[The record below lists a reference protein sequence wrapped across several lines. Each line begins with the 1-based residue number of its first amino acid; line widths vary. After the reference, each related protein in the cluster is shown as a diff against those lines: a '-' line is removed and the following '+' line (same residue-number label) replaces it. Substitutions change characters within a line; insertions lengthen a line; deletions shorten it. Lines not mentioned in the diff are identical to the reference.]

1 MRRLTSLSA
10 FLTLGLVI
18 AACGGGASGPGWT
31 LGPSPATQPPA
42 SPSGSA
48 EPSGSASPSAS
59 VAPSVAPSPSGS
71 PAGEAVQISAAA
83 LAFEQTTVEV
93 PADTA
98 FTIHFDNKDAG
109 QLHNV
114 EIKDA
119 AGTSLFRGDIV
130 TGPGVADYAVP
141 ALAAGSYPFVC
152 TVHTTMTGT
161 ITAG

>member
-10 FLTLGLVI
+10 LLTLGLVI
-18 AACGGGASGPGWT
+18 AAWGGAAGGPGWT

-59 VAPSVAPSPSGS
+59 VAPSPSGS
-71 PAGEAVQISAAA
+71 PAGDTVQISAAA
-83 LAFEQTTVEV
+83 LAFEQPTVEA
-93 PADTA
+93 PADTP

-152 TVHTTMTGT
+152 TVHATMTGT